1 MNNYSEEQKR
11 ILITEFVTRVLLL
24 DEIKKAGDEGKSETE
39 INIGD
44 IYERTEFI
52 TNGIMK
58 TEVNQELYRIIQEL
72 VEGI

>member
-1 MNNYSEEQKR
+1 MNYSAEEKR
-11 ILITEFVTRVLLL
+11 ILILEFVTRALLL
-24 DEIKKAGDEGKSETE
+24 DEIKKGGDEGKSEME
-39 INIGD
+39 ILIGD
-44 IYERTEFI
+44 IYERAEFI